1 MQPPRKHFN
10 TEPKLTKEAVQYIRA
25 NYKPYKKS
33 YRFFANKYKV
43 GESTIRDVVQ
53 YYTWYWV

>member
-1 MQPPRKHFN
+1 MTRLRGEQHKN
-10 TEPKLTKEAVQYIRA
+10 NVLTKEAVLYIRA